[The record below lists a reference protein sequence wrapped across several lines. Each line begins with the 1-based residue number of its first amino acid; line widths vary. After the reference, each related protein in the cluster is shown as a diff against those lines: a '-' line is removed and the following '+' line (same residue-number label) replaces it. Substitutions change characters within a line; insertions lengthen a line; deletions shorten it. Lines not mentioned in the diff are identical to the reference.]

1 MYDLRDYKQVI
12 REAVKRESRAD
23 ANWNWKLLAVNKTE
37 VKIGW
42 GYTDWLGER
51 EPFRV
56 RLYEDTFD
64 GELSEPDLSLAGFFP
79 GDKSVGSIDED
90 VVHESL
96 FVWIGDKHWHDAKT
110 LEDGLKVIIHCLAWE
125 AKNRY

>member
-12 REAVKRESRAD
+12 RETVKRESVAD

-42 GYTDWLGER
+42 GYTDWLGEK

-56 RLYEDTFD
+56 RLYEETYD
-64 GELSEPDLSLAGFFP
+64 GFCGIDLSLAGFYP
-79 GDKSVGSIDED
+79 GDKSTGSVDYD
-90 VVHESL
+90 RVHESL
-96 FVWIGDKHWHDAKT
+96 YCWIGDKHWHDAKT

>member
-1 MYDLRDYKQVI
+1 MYDLRNYKKVI
-12 REAVKRESRAD
+12 REAVKRESEAD
-23 ANWNWKLLAVNKTE
+23 EYWNWKLLAVNKTE
-37 VKIGW
+37 VRIGW
-42 GYTDWLGER
+42 GYLDFLCEK

-96 FVWIGDKHWHDAKT
+96 YVWIGDKHWHDAKT
-110 LEDGLKVIIHCLAWE
+110 LEDGLRIIIHSIASE
-125 AKNRY
+125 AHSKY